1 MDPQTRDTVDGFW
14 ASYYGVAP
22 EELCAPDPRVVVH
35 AGLAGYRGLQ
45 GFVRGGSGL
54 VVSAPPEWVETLV
67 RHIDSWSLESLLDT
81 SHLLSLGLS
90 AGTIV
95 GPAFLG
101 YTDTRHFQPAPSLAV
116 RRVERTDREAFEE
129 LREACDPEEWDHGG
143 GAFELPSAAWFEDGR
158 ILAVAHYEVWGGA
171 IAHVGVVAEP
181 GARGAGRGHAVV
193 SAITGLALA
202 EGLVPQ
208 YRTLETN
215 APSLAVANDLGFEA
229 YARTISV
236 RLTVD

>member
-1 MDPQTRDTVDGFW
+1 MDPQTRGTVDAFW
-14 ASYYGVAP
+14 ASYYGVAAEALRAP
-22 EELCAPDPRVVVH
+22 EARVVRH

-45 GFVRGGSGL
+45 GFVCLGAGL
-54 VVSAPPEWVETLV
+54 LVSAPPEWVDVLGG
-67 RHIDSWSLESLLDT
+67 RIGSWTLESLLD
-81 SHLLSLGLS
+81 HDMLIGLGLP
-90 AGTIV
+90 AGDAV

-101 YTDTRHFQPAPSLAV
+101 YTDERHFKPAPSLAV
-116 RRVERTDREAFEE
+116 RRLERGDREAFEE

-143 GAFELPSAAWFEDGR
+143 GAFELPSAGWFEDGR

-193 SAITGLALA
+193 SAITGLALS

-208 YRTLETN
+208 YRTLESN
-215 APSLAVANDLGFEA
+215 APSLKVARDLGFDT

-236 RLTVD
+236 RLEPS

>member
-1 MDPQTRDTVDGFW
+1 MDPQTRDTVDAFW
-14 ASYYGVAP
+14 ASYYGVTP
-22 EELCAPDPRVVVH
+22 EELCAPDPRVVAH

-45 GFVRGGSGL
+45 GFVRIGSGL
-54 VVSAPPEWVETLV
+54 VLSAPPECVETLAPHV
-67 RHIDSWSLESLLDT
+67 DGWSLESLLDP
-81 SHLLSLGLS
+81 SCLLSLGLP
-90 AGTIV
+90 AGTTV

-101 YTDTRHFQPAPSLAV
+101 YTDTRHFRPAPSLTV
-116 RRVERTDREAFEE
+116 RRLERPDREAFEE
-129 LREACDPEEWDHGG
+129 LREACEPEEWDHGG
-143 GAFELPSAAWFEDGR
+143 GAFELPSIGWFEDGR

-215 APSLAVANDLGFEA
+215 APSLAVASDLGFEP
-229 YARTISV
+229 YARTVSV
-236 RLTVD
+236 RLTAG

>member
-1 MDPQTRDTVDGFW
+1 VDAQTRDTVDSFW
-14 ASYYGVAP
+14 ASYYGVTAEDLRAP
-22 EELCAPDPRVVVH
+22 GARVVAH

-45 GFVRGGSGL
+45 GFMRLGSGL
-54 VVSAPPEWVETLV
+54 ILSAPPERVEALAPHV
-67 RHIDSWSLESLLDT
+67 ASWSLESLLDA
-81 SHLLSLGLS
+81 SQLLSLGLP

-101 YTDTRHFQPAPSLAV
+101 YTDARHFQPAPSLAV
-116 RRVERTDREAFEE
+116 RRIERGDREAFEE
-129 LREACDPEEWDHGG
+129 LREACDPEEWDQGG

-215 APSLAVANDLGFEA
+215 APSLAVADDLGFEA
-229 YARTISV
+229 YARTVSV

>member
-1 MDPQTRDTVDGFW
+1 MDPQTRDTVDAFW
-14 ASYYGVAP
+14 ASYYGIAP
-22 EELCAPDPRVVVH
+22 EELRAPAARVVAH

-45 GFVRGGSGL
+45 GFACLGAGL
-54 VVSAPPEWVETLV
+54 VLSAPSECVELLAHHV
-67 RHIDSWSLESLLDT
+67 GGWSLESLLDARR
-81 SHLLSLGLS
+81 LCDLGLA
-90 AGTIV
+90 AGEAV

-101 YTDTRHFQPAPSLAV
+101 YTDARHFKPAPSLAV
-116 RRVERTDREAFEE
+116 RRLERGDREAFEE

-143 GAFELPSAAWFEDGR
+143 GAFELPSAGWFEDGR

-215 APSLAVANDLGFEA
+215 APSLAVARDLGFEA
-229 YARTISV
+229 YARTVSV
-236 RLTVD
+236 PLTTD

>member
-1 MDPQTRDTVDGFW
+1 VDSFW
-14 ASYYGVAP
+14 ASYYGVSP
-22 EELCAPDPRVVVH
+22 EELRAPEARVVAH

-45 GFVRGGSGL
+45 GFVLLGGGL
-54 VVSAPPEWVETLV
+54 LVSAPPEQVEMLA
-67 RHIDSWSLESLLDT
+67 RHVAGWRLESLLDLT
-81 SHLLSLGLS
+81 RLVELGLP
-90 AGTIV
+90 AGAAV

-101 YTDTRHFQPAPSLAV
+101 YTDSRHFKPTPSLAV
-116 RRVERTDREAFEE
+116 RRLERGDRQSFEE

-143 GAFELPSAAWFEDGR
+143 GAFELPSAGWFEDGR
-158 ILAVAHYEVWGGA
+158 VLAVAHYEVWGGA

-193 SAITGLALA
+193 SAITGVALA

-215 APSLAVANDLGFEA
+215 APSLKVASDLGFEA
-229 YARTISV
+229 YARTVSV
-236 RLTVD
+236 RLTAG